1 MFYNFSSL
9 CITKILKR
17 NKAYGLLIK
26 NENKRI
32 ANGYTFSR
40 CRDHATKLGEAFL
53 KRGISEGAN
62 ERIPTLWYIN
72 KKRESQNQ
80 LLNNNS
86 SEIAND
92 VLYGEPLS
100 VGAQYREKEHEL
112 QCDQNRFVKIEDG
125 FRKEAVVD
133 INAEGAERTTNLP
146 VKETPSQKET
156 EDMATIKKETSGVIK
171 GKGLLGLVRKHINI
185 YSHLSKWKLT
195 LWVTAS
201 SCFGYFMLG
210 DWSVLR
216 FSSLV
221 TGVFLCSCSANTFN
235 QIYERELDKLMKR
248 TRKRPLPNN
257 QITLRHAKIYGFTTA
272 LVGTFILCYYN
283 NFLTAA
289 LGLFNIILYTC
300 AYTPLKT
307 KTPYNTHIGSIVGSI
322 PTLMGCTSV
331 TPTLSLPEPWMLFI
345 TQLLWQFPHFYS
357 LAYLYK
363 EDYIKGN
370 YKMFPLKDTNGFYTG
385 KLCKPYMTTLTLLP
399 FIFYFLGYTSY
410 MYVVTSLLPN
420 LFIYYKFHN
429 FVKAPSRGNARSFFK
444 HSLWHIILLLAL
456 STYHTNIPH
465 IKDKVTKEMDK
476 DKKEET
482 ENCESMCDQDIT
494 NLKKKPM
501 KFCIAFL

>member
-1 MFYNFSSL
+1 MFYNFPSL

-17 NKAYGLLIK
+17 NKGYVLLIK
-26 NENKRI
+26 KENKRV
-32 ANGYTFSR
+32 ANGYTLSKS
-40 CRDHATKLGEAFL
+40 RDHATKLGEAL
-53 KRGISEGAN
+53 VKTNISEGAN
-62 ERIPTLWYIN
+62 ESSIPTLWYIN
-72 KKRESQNQ
+72 RKRENRHDCV
-80 LLNNNS
+80 NNNPS
-86 SEIAND
+86 KID
-92 VLYGEPLS
+92 YDFLRGERMR
-100 VGAQYREKEHEL
+100 VRTQYREKEEL
-112 QCDQNRFVKIEDG
+112 QHDQTKCVKNGDA
-125 FRKEAVVD
+125 FRTEGVMDV
-133 INAEGAERTTNLP
+133 NAEIEVCTTVLLAEKTTSA
-146 VKETPSQKET
+146 KES
-156 EDMATIKKETSGVIK
+156 EDMATTKRRTSAVIK
-171 GKGLLGLVRKHINI
+171 GKGLWSLVKKHINI
-185 YSHLSKWKLT
+185 YSQLSKWKLT

-210 DWSVLR
+210 EWSVLR

-248 TRKRPLPNN
+248 TRKRPLPSNH
-257 QITLRHAKIYGFTTA
+257 ITIRHAIIYGFTTA

-289 LGLFNIILYTC
+289 LGLFNIILYNC

-331 TPTLSLPEPWMLFI
+331 APTLSLPEPWMLFI

-399 FIFYFLGYTSY
+399 FIFYSLGYTSY
-410 MYVVTSLLPN
+410 MYVLTSLVPN
-420 LFIYYKFHN
+420 LFIYYKFHI
-429 FVKAPSRGNARSFFK
+429 FVKTPSRGNARCFFK

-456 STYHTNIPH
+456 SAYHTNLPQM
-465 IKDKVTKEMDK
+465 KEKVTKGMDK

-482 ENCESMCDQDIT
+482 ETCESMYDQDIKKS
-494 NLKKKPM
+494 KKKPM